1 MPRLMIIL
9 TPYINLLNLF
19 VLDIFD
25 GYVCLFGQLS
35 LISDRHIFLSNSWND
50 VDDYKGPEN
59 INYTIV
65 KYGETPFTQ
74 NNMNIGIKHG
84 LLCINICQV
93 SLENPTV
100 FEGLGFQHRPRD
112 VNALKNHVR
121 ILLLHKNRKHLIYF
135 ALFLAL
141 FCFALSPMSHER
153 NFHGLR
159 SF

>member
-9 TPYINLLNLF
+9 TPYINLLNRL

-50 VDDYKGPEN
+50 VDDHKGPEN

-65 KYGETPFTQ
+65 KYGETPFIQ

-84 LLCINICQV
+84 LLCINIRQV
-93 SLENPTV
+93 SLEVLKTEA
-100 FEGLGFQHRPRD
+100 EGLGFQHCPRELAN
-112 VNALKNHVR
+112 VNTLKNHVR
-121 ILLLHKNRKHLIYF
+121 LLLLHTN
-135 ALFLAL
+135 
-141 FCFALSPMSHER
+141 
-153 NFHGLR
+153 
-159 SF
+159 